1 MAARRVVQVVNTTT
15 GETLAQ
21 RATVADTLWS
31 RVVGLQGRRELPGG
45 EGLVLIPNNSIHML
59 FMRFPIDAVFVDRA
73 GRVTRI
79 GRGCR
84 PWTIGP
90 IAPGALYCIELPAA
104 AAVTTHVGHQIE
116 MRPL

>member
-1 MAARRVVQVVNTTT
+1 MRAVQVVNTTT

-21 RATVADTLWS
+21 RAVVADTIWS
-31 RVVGLQGRRELPGG
+31 RVVGLQGRRALPSG

-59 FMRFPIDAVFVDRA
+59 FMRFPIDAVFVDKA

-79 GRGCR
+79 GRACR

-90 IAPGALYCIELPAA
+90 IAPGALYCVELPAA
-104 AAVTTHVGHQIE
+104 AAATTYIGHQIE
-116 MRPL
+116 LRPL